1 MHPAQPL
8 QSRLFWRIAA
18 GMVGASLITVLAIA
32 LTSPGPFGLTVG
44 LVCGGA
50 TALIVAYVM
59 SRRLI
64 RAATEL
70 TDGILTLGREKL
82 QLPEVDSLGTEFVR
96 LVDALEATDRRL
108 RSRFGEMERHR
119 NSLEHNTTLLQ
130 TVFSSMIEGV
140 IVVNTEQEI
149 LFANDTART
158 MLEIRS
164 HEQSG
169 RRIWEVARSRP
180 IHDALN
186 KVISTGA
193 LERIEFE
200 LPRQKRT
207 VSLTAIALPEEPIP
221 GVVIVLHDVTELRRL
236 ERTRQDFVSN
246 VSHELKT
253 PLTSIQAYA
262 DTLLEGAIDDAGHN
276 RQFVERIVEQTE
288 RLRTLI
294 LDLLSLAK
302 IESQQEVFEI
312 QPVPISDVVSDC
324 LDAHRAVAE
333 SKEVTLICPETV
345 DETTVM
351 ADADGLR
358 TILDNLVNNALNYT
372 PAGGSV
378 FLEFSRGDSWGE
390 IRVRDT
396 GVGIPRDQLPRIF
409 ERFYRVDKA
418 RSRAVGGTGL
428 GLAIVKHLTQE
439 FGGSVDVS
447 SELGV
452 GTTFRVRLPVAAEHA
467 TTGD

>member
-32 LTSPGPFGLTVG
+32 LTGPGPFGLTVG

-119 NSLEHNTTLLQ
+119 KSLEQNTTLLQ
-130 TVFSSMIEGV
+130 TVFSAMIEGV

-169 RRIWEVARSRP
+169 DASGKSPARAP
-180 IHDALN
+180 
-186 KVISTGA
+186 STT
-193 LERIEFE
+193 L
-200 LPRQKRT
+200 
-207 VSLTAIALPEEPIP
+207 S
-221 GVVIVLHDVTELRRL
+221 
-236 ERTRQDFVSN
+236 TRSSV
-246 VSHELKT
+246 
-253 PLTSIQAYA
+253 
-262 DTLLEGAIDDAGHN
+262 
-276 RQFVERIVEQTE
+276 
-288 RLRTLI
+288 
-294 LDLLSLAK
+294 
-302 IESQQEVFEI
+302 
-312 QPVPISDVVSDC
+312 PVPSSRSSSNC
-324 LDAHRAVAE
+324 R
-333 SKEVTLICPETV
+333 
-345 DETTVM
+345 
-351 ADADGLR
+351 GR
-358 TILDNLVNNALNYT
+358 
-372 PAGGSV
+372 SV
-378 FLEFSRGDSWGE
+378 PSR
-390 IRVRDT
+390 
-396 GVGIPRDQLPRIF
+396 
-409 ERFYRVDKA
+409 
-418 RSRAVGGTGL
+418 
-428 GLAIVKHLTQE
+428 
-439 FGGSVDVS
+439 
-447 SELGV
+447 
-452 GTTFRVRLPVAAEHA
+452 
-467 TTGD
+467 